1 MILALI
7 IASLAL
13 FFFFRSM
20 KAVIFPMLI
29 VVISIIWAMG
39 FIALFNYKIT
49 MLTGIIPPLLII
61 IVVENCIFLLNK
73 YHYEYRAHGNKV
85 LALSRIVK
93 RVGYATLMTNLST
106 AIGFAA
112 FIQTQNKLLV
122 EFGII
127 ASINIIVIFI
137 LTLFLIP
144 IFFSYLDPPSDRH
157 LKHLDNRFTMGI
169 LNRIIYTVQH
179 RRKLIY
185 TISLSVVVV
194 GIIGVTLLKS
204 RGSVVDDLPKKDR
217 IYQDL
222 LFFEKEFK
230 GTIPF
235 EIVIDT
241 KKKKGVL
248 KLSTIQKIDRL
259 QDSLLTYPIFSHPL
273 SIAEVVK
280 SAKQAYY
287 NGDTAMYSLPG
298 NQEIGFIMSY
308 VPSMKGGKRT
318 IINSFVDS
326 SLQVTRISVQMAN
339 IGTDKIQKVHDEL
352 RPVIDSIFN
361 PDKFHVDMTGTSI
374 VFLEG
379 TKYLTNHLISSLILA
394 VVTIALLLALLLNSA
409 KMVIISLIPNIL
421 PQILTAAMM
430 GYLGIPIK
438 PSTILIFSIAL
449 GISVD
454 NSIQYLS
461 RYRFQL
467 HHTKWN
473 IKESVITAMSETGY
487 SMIYSSTV
495 LFLGFAIFSLSSFG
509 GTQAM
514 GYLISFTLLM
524 AMMSNLFL
532 LPALLLS
539 LDKWSTRNFD
549 EPFLEILDEE
559 PEDSGDSLL
568 TSSAEQNSNEKK
580 P

>member
-1 MILALI
+1 
-7 IASLAL
+7 
-13 FFFFRSM
+13 
-20 KAVIFPMLI
+20 
-29 VVISIIWAMG
+29 
-39 FIALFNYKIT
+39 
-49 MLTGIIPPLLII
+49 
-61 IVVENCIFLLNK
+61 
-73 YHYEYRAHGNKV
+73 
-85 LALSRIVK
+85 
-93 RVGYATLMTNLST
+93 
-106 AIGFAA
+106 
-112 FIQTQNKLLV
+112 
-122 EFGII
+122 
-127 ASINIIVIFI
+127 
-137 LTLFLIP
+137 
-144 IFFSYLDPPSDRH
+144 
-157 LKHLDNRFTMGI
+157 MGI
-169 LNRIIYTVQH
+169 LNKIIHTVQY

-185 TISLSVVVV
+185 IISVSVVVI

-235 EIVIDT
+235 EILIDT

-259 QDSLLTYPIFSHPL
+259 QDSLLAYPIFSHPL

-287 NGDTAMYSLPG
+287 NGDTSMYSLPG

-454 NSIQYLS
+454 NSIQYLN

-467 HHTKWN
+467 NHTKVWQ
-473 IKESVITAMSETGY
+473 
-487 SMIYSSTV
+487 
-495 LFLGFAIFSLSSFG
+495 FRFARVVTTPSHPIGPVVCNRKCIL
-509 GTQAM
+509 QVV
-514 GYLISFTLLM
+514 
-524 AMMSNLFL
+524 FL
-532 LPALLLS
+532 LN
-539 LDKWSTRNFD
+539 KIGNNKGST
-549 EPFLEILDEE
+549 PFLDGIRKISER
-559 PEDSGDSLL
+559 S
-568 TSSAEQNSNEKK
+568 
-580 P
+580 